1 MQQATI
7 VKGNTDNVQRIGS
20 NMGAVHLHLNVNLLV
35 VLVIPEVMVMVFANI
50 QEVIQRVKIDEK
62 IIIKLSSEINLV
74 I

>member
-35 VLVIPEVMVMVFANI
+35 VIVILEVMVMVFANI

-62 IIIKLSSEINLV
+62 IIIKLSNG
-74 I
+74 